1 MTMEEMLY
9 KFTDEGKRE
18 HDEMRAFIY
27 DFQTTKERNNS
38 LIELRFR
45 VKELLKVINNVPMID
60 CEVKGVTTKGGKTT
74 TQDVQD
80 NNTNVQP
87 EEPPVVD
94 LDKPVGSNKV
104 ITKNQPQKINECGVQ
119 PSSEVQTWYWIFT
132 KRQKSSQNGQNP
144 ARE

>member
-1 MTMEEMLY
+1 
-9 KFTDEGKRE
+9 
-18 HDEMRAFIY
+18 
-27 DFQTTKERNNS
+27 
-38 LIELRFR
+38 
-45 VKELLKVINNVPMID
+45 MID

-104 ITKNQPQKINECGVQ
+104 ITKNQPQKIIECGVQ
-119 PSSEVQTWYWIFT
+119 PSSEVQTWYRIFT
-132 KRQKSSQNGQNP
+132 KRQKSSQNGQNR